1 MFKFT
6 PFNWAS
12 SVILSKFLKPYFKE
26 LDDKQVDVGF
36 WDGQFTLKNLELRR
50 EVFLIN
56 DLNLE
61 VVDSLISE
69 LKITIPWKSIKTE
82 PIQIEIKG
90 LKLILSNKL
99 DQTDE
104 EKEEVKK
111 KMHQIKMD
119 ALDQFEASYEKYNKE
134 EQKNESNKV
143 KKESKSSNPFYKNWI
158 QNISQNFKLKIEN
171 IELVYIYHVT
181 EFEVLKIGLNLD
193 KIEIGTVD
201 QSYQQKNSFNSI
213 LKNLNILNLSI
224 FFEFYDSFV
233 TTQIKTNN
241 YFDFRGK
248 SIGFFTKYKN
258 ANNTNTNQD
267 PLEQIQQKQAQE
279 NENYIIK
286 DLNLEVLIKLD
297 LFYSFQLEL
306 NVNVPDITIF
316 LKQNQMRLLLKSLND
331 LANYDPKRPIYRPNE
346 KIPQEKVTI
355 QTISPVKQWWQ
366 YAIVRVIDKENLPL
380 KTKQKGFLGFFDS
393 FKYRKIYTK
402 KKLQI
407 KLKETEVR
415 FFEQFELAY
424 PLSQLLVLRQ
434 IAINTLVRY
443 KTFLFS
449 DIFSEK
455 NESEKWFQ
463 NFGNIPISKI
473 QSLNYH
479 FIKDQNFEKTY
490 KNDNSENTE
499 TSLNSSNSDDTDKI
513 TEENKNDSFP
523 IICEVHLGHFEI
535 LIEENSMLSDVKNLH
550 QQANLFK
557 ESLSNTPHLQQQ
569 VLRHIKKNFIQ
580 ELSRKGINQNSEQQ
594 ILDQSED
601 QTHQDFQWN
610 HANICKKKKILLCL
624 EIENAAIIYNKLDH
638 FVSQT
643 QVDIKLIKCL
653 DMHSKN
659 KQYDNVL
666 SIEQGVQFMIKQEIV
681 KIQKV
686 ALKNSTEE
694 KITHNNIDVN
704 IPSVSLTLCKPFIER
719 CNILMQVIFFDPEK
733 SQEKPQAK
741 GDNSNQKKQGGY
753 NFEKQQQ
760 FYTYFLQQKD
770 RVNTFTNM
778 AINISKI
785 NVNLPLNYEVPDK
798 LLIIQ
803 LKSLKIF
810 KREHESLLEENMKL
824 RDGTHEEFKT
834 EGDILEPLL
843 VTVHCLKI
851 LIAQDDDWELN
862 QNIFLH
868 NLKRVQN
875 QVNNN
880 EKNFYKKQVE
890 EQTQIILETLPIS
903 VRMEKSH
910 NTYSIGTICL
920 LPREKKADFKK
931 NITPSTQKLF
941 VNLPFFLINISI
953 AQLQTLLYLA
963 QVWCLKGY
971 NLLSVLQDQGGD
983 NLQEQLPNQINE
995 LNDSR
1000 EEKNGE
1006 VGKSLFGRQK
1016 TQEKKLR
1023 QIIDRNIQYE
1033 EKILQYLQEHI
1044 FFQMDLQMEGL
1055 QLNLNV
1061 CSKDIMKKY
1070 EGRLFH
1076 SNDII
1081 QVNILNM
1088 QLHTRQFY
1096 FSNSMQISIETC
1108 LIENRNCCQYD
1119 LLTNLKH
1126 QCTHNLS
1133 KSDLQVVLKDTCPL
1147 NQDVSHFQSIIY
1159 KNRQTADKFYKKQ
1172 LKKQQKQKIFNNKLG
1187 QNKKVEEK
1195 DIFQDISVD
1204 DLQSFI
1210 KELER
1215 NQKGTNT
1222 HGNNRVEID
1231 GVVIESDNESDLNYL
1246 DENDEADMNYFGNSF
1261 DNLVNKSMPFQKEN
1275 KKAKGSVE
1283 KEEEDNLIKNLMYFE
1298 DEYLLLNLKDQENAT
1313 NEKLNGEQ
1321 YLHRCSDCY
1330 GEDSSKKFLIL
1341 NFQNRL
1347 NKKDQT
1353 NSSYSYQEASPKL
1366 NQLRNKYQNNQ
1377 ISEQNIQVEDSMMTG
1392 SQATRQFVSVQ
1403 ENGEETIQDQIPV
1416 KDIIITMESIDDE
1429 YFVAKENDY
1438 HDLVPSNIY
1447 IELNHPVITLD
1458 PLILAYLK
1466 SIIEISSIYAAQR
1479 VEDFKEYMQVKGFSP
1494 YIEEEKEDQGKVF
1507 QEEQNS
1513 EQNQKNDAINSKIN
1527 SQLTLVSE
1535 TITIQ
1540 MLHNVPVK
1548 EKKLKNLEPAF
1559 LLYLFEFILI
1569 QQATQAYNLLTVNSS
1584 DVCLYD
1590 ISEKTGLH
1598 TQTLGSFEKINNQQ
1612 AKYPCNQLSIEMK
1625 TFHSKELSQIQKFST
1640 YIGIKL
1646 EEAKIVFLKRNT
1658 MEIQVYIRQFL
1669 LAALRNRIESE
1680 DLNFIREY
1688 SKKLIYKKYD
1698 LFIEDKEFL
1707 KSFQEPV
1714 QNNLQPEPSDMKM
1727 EIVVLNSIVCAY
1739 RSSLSENDGLF
1750 VHFTKLGYWFTG
1762 KWGQE
1767 YLQNGLIETGKHY
1780 YEEQTT
1786 DSMNQNSSAKSLSSF
1801 QECKAETQTSFQ
1813 DITQNISQEFES
1825 NHNIKKIYNN
1835 DINNNGIQED
1845 DQFFDVVSEKQGNDQ
1860 NINQKITQNY
1870 TQTQFKPSK
1879 NMFQFNL
1886 NTEDQLPSKISNQDL
1901 KQVKSRMHISS
1912 YTISSNNSRLDN
1924 QKQEHSSVI
1933 EIQRIFMW
1941 DLKAYSSQEFL
1952 NRDIVIMSPPD
1963 KPSVEVQIIF
1973 DDPNF
1978 SKYTGITDYQLLPMK
1993 IAVNIPELN
2002 LFLYDKDYCT
2012 LCKLF
2017 QENIAEAPRTVFIN
2031 QEFDINNNN
2040 IWQFLDISVQKV
2052 NAKMFQGERVNLQEQ
2067 MVKDYNYFHI
2077 DAQVDNHLSD
2087 IKYYVQ
2093 ANQASEMEKQDP
2105 SIYKKNQNFSNAGQ
2119 VLGINQAHSQNNSQE
2134 TSKQNKSKNSSK
2146 NQQDQEKEDSF
2157 KEMPVNPQH
2166 EFFLQQVYE
2175 SQQIKKGKSYKKYK
2189 NIFLINN
2196 PASLSEMNLENIIYH
2211 FYMHENGCKI
2221 MKVWATKLDIN
2232 DFRMCSLLKNKQVLF
2247 DIKDWQNV
2255 EEASEQYTNHQAEEK
2270 EEGNNL
2276 NKDFIN
2282 FNDNNEYGFMDDN
2295 SLNSDELNINED
2307 FDIQHGKKFGQNF
2320 IANQELQND
2329 DSPHPEKNN
2338 QNGNLDDAIQE
2349 NDAQFL
2355 SQNRVNQNIILEQDS
2370 ILQESQ
2376 RREIGSEEIKLRHK
2390 QEKMMKKNQKKK
2402 RKDLQNGIINRNQ
2415 IQEKNKIDTDINIG
2429 ENDQILDDK
2438 KRSNTNEKIIEIKV
2452 ENKDG
2457 NNTQQQSFWQKISN
2471 FFCCRRKQQPQQQAS
2486 QKSMVQEKP
2495 KEQIRQ
2501 IQQQVPTQIELKR
2514 QLETW
2519 PQDDFPK
2526 GREWV
2531 IHNYQQC
2538 LPITIPDNQNQRL
2551 YQYNDMEQQYNLF
2564 RMNNLYNFIGSE
2576 ADLEYN
2582 DLKFAFITQPD
2593 GEKLIKIHIK
2603 NKNFVFMNDFL
2614 FDLIAFFR
2622 TPFNGSDDI
2631 LNKQFFRQPKQN
2643 NYPPMIIKI
2652 QAENFWALI
2661 LDSLNNPSNCLA
2673 VNLNADY
2680 LQEWIGDS
2688 GMGPGS
2694 ALMNINIDLKKLLT
2708 CNTDKI
2714 YQDFGQ
2720 HLRTYSISTIKI
2732 IQKYL
2737 NDQENQGNKE
2747 KNPIFIDDQN
2757 LNSQNIDSSNQMQD
2771 QKSNELPAQSPK
2783 KKLAFFQKKPAIH
2796 QPPSLVKEDSQELQK
2811 EIQKVEFNTNLIIP
2825 FKVRFKNSYVI
2836 NYYKLKKQYEEDQ
2849 ALYLENILQD
2859 LQKSQRQNSNNEK
2872 FRYLQKNGEKTPYT
2886 HQEIEISVFNKRVKK
2901 FRNLNI
2907 SMYSLKQ
2914 ISTITSTMMNPST
2927 YITIFK
2933 EEVNPLNNQL
2943 SESLY
2948 KVKCITDAEKA
2959 LFLKYSK
2966 NQDYL
2971 KQYVPKRLTNE
2982 EIQQF
2987 QKNPEEKCIGY
2998 LRVKLKRFK
3007 LEAFKNYF
3015 GNQTMKI
3022 KISNLILKKISKG
3035 DNSSMGLKGQ
3045 LKIKYYNKRKGFYEP
3060 FLEPWIF
3067 HVQNQRVDSDQNLQ
3081 VCNYGD
3087 QNKENESEFKELES
3101 VLSHRNS
3108 LNINLSTAFIETAI
3122 EAKNAFGQTNQKLRP
3137 YNIVNKLGFGLLFLL
3152 GENKKIYMEDLIL
3165 QIVSNNEEKEY
3176 LPHTQNVEDK
3186 GRQIKKIKNL
3196 FVNFIILKP
3205 QKEKQ
3210 IQERIELY
3218 INGLATEMKRI
3229 KSNNI
3234 PQKSTIFNNKSN
3246 NYFSFTNNTNATHSS
3261 TYVIQDSI
3269 QGLDKKQ
3276 SNIDSQN
3283 SNQKEQKFKQKIL
3296 ISKNFSDFR
3305 TINRAS
3311 LDRLGKQFFQLENLN
3326 AQHFNTNKQDRNK
3339 ILEKYKDIKNLLHQ
3353 TDKDFFVV
3361 DVSLDSGVGRKQITL
3376 QSSVAIFNN
3385 LNQEVIVGFLKRKK
3399 SDQIIFEEDIQ
3410 LFQQKSGKNK
3420 EQPDP
3425 IQQKRKYIKLDMYKI
3440 QSQQSFPIPYS
3451 FLSEKRD
3458 VFYCMVPDSDKLNIN
3473 HNQNKSKNHVEL
3485 IKQIV
3490 VTSDK
3495 NGVEDVEQMDQIDE
3509 EILDIKIFNIHDFV
3523 QPYSIFSDY
3532 DQVDDLKLNDIIG
3545 KPCLEFENERF
3556 GRLILRQN
3564 FELKQN
3570 KFIQEINSHY
3580 SSIFQINVIKT
3591 KWPVQNIS
3599 EKSQMY
3605 CYETSIILNPF
3616 LRIINQ
3622 AIQDIQIIVGDQDK
3636 KLAPGETFIPF
3647 NVDFVKAQ
3655 SILVYKEPSNK
3666 IEFNPFTKK
3675 LKDFVKLE
3683 PSQSSDQI
3691 YPLCLSLEYTKISKQ
3706 SRVVVIYC
3714 PYIIFNRT
3722 GLDLYYKEDQKDL
3735 QVKKNHFEKKKVNGE
3750 NKPNFPNENSRLSI
3764 NQAQKESLQMF
3775 SPSNKFKKLSI
3786 GIFYKSPQTINWSQ
3800 SISFTQK
3807 NHVGIQLTSD
3817 NNNLY
3822 EVNVNLSQGVGDLS
3836 KTEMITITPK
3846 YYFYNQTEHTII
3858 VSQKVPI
3865 MQDTVFQ
3872 LDQGQIQ
3879 PFFWMQ
3885 KDGQQIIYLSFFQDI
3900 KNPKFSNPFKIDE
3913 INTFAVKV
3921 PYKDESQQ
3929 QQFNN
3934 LNGVD
3939 NKYKYKLITISITQM
3954 NGVFCVRFLEKGQP
3968 PPYVIFNKT
3977 NHEIFVQQY
3986 IPEFVKTCC
3995 SKKRNQLTSEKK
4007 VIFPKQRIVFTWD
4020 HWNIDFDKQLS
4031 VEIDTNQKTY
4041 NLEKLKD
4048 YEPIYLQKID
4058 ERGMQKDSDPKKKI
4072 LYKKGYLLVCDN
4084 FKDQFEKYFCILNIY
4099 KQKLKL
4105 YINKEKIS
4113 TIDLVYAKLE
4123 ISREGFDIITIKQK
4137 RLNIKQAEDSKK
4149 NSLFDWYIS
4158 IYNSI
4163 QVNMPD
4169 KVDFKI
4175 EPRNGTMEITF
4186 YQQKKYFE
4194 NDKGNNSNSQKGFL
4208 DLDEDGVPY
4217 QVDHLNYQFNI
4228 KNMIGI
4234 SIIDDMTQELF
4245 SISLKNLS
4253 LVYQVVQKWIK
4264 EDDEIDI
4271 AYNQQQAEQKNQ
4283 DQLEIMQQ
4291 VQSQKRQIIKHVT
4304 KSFFQFSLE
4313 NIFIN
4318 NQDISKSQYPVIFA
4332 SDTKKT
4338 GEKPPPFIFISTQW
4352 KNVKNIYE
4360 EEQIVKQEQIQQ
4372 MNTDME
4378 KSAVQLSNRLD
4389 QQDNKQDNK
4398 KYGELQR
4405 DEKVQLYQKSGVFT
4419 KASTLQ
4425 KYRTV
4430 SLDNENQDDIDNA
4443 SAVQGDQSA
4452 QQVVQWINNLQIY
4465 FDHFE
4470 IRIDQQIIQTIM
4482 GFNTQLSQALYSD
4495 NETKSQEIYDILEK
4509 LKQKTIDKILLDNI
4523 ESGVENMKKA
4533 IYIKNLS
4540 IQPINFCL
4548 TLNLAGADN
4557 ALGSDIFSVPLAIF
4571 QEFGL
4576 ELVAIDQ
4583 ASISLNAL
4591 NQQHLYD
4598 TFSSIQSRIQKHYIS
4613 QFLTEIY
4620 KIFGSFEAI
4629 GNPVKLV
4636 KNISSSVS
4644 KMIYNPLKSLQ
4655 QGRGA
4660 QAVGDLATGAISL
4673 VQNSISSIYKAA
4685 RNISGFIMRVIS
4697 KITFHKQYLQDRSI
4711 RVNRQIKN
4719 IKDGFQIGCK
4729 NFLLILWD
4737 TIYGIIYIP
4746 LEGCKKKHIFGLI
4759 KGIYTAFVSIFIK
4772 PTVGIYDFL
4781 ISIFDG
4787 LVNSA
4792 IYEEHIMEY
4801 RSRPPRI
4808 FETQKITNF
4817 EYKNAIGKDIL
4828 LRVKQQPKSYES
4840 IKYYDQ
4846 IQVSKNKFVE
4856 IVLTDLRL
4864 VCAQKNS
4871 SVDYQKVQLHKI
4883 KYIEYNQKKKYFRF
4897 FYDVPVKN
4905 ILKCCNRN
4913 NIQTKIRYEKFDNQ
4927 EKANEMIRYLQEHYK
4942 QQKIPIKIN
4951 IKNG

>member
-1 MFKFT
+1 
-6 PFNWAS
+6 
-12 SVILSKFLKPYFKE
+12 
-26 LDDKQVDVGF
+26 
-36 WDGQFTLKNLELRR
+36 
-50 EVFLIN
+50 
-56 DLNLE
+56 
-61 VVDSLISE
+61 
-69 LKITIPWKSIKTE
+69 
-82 PIQIEIKG
+82 
-90 LKLILSNKL
+90 
-99 DQTDE
+99 
-104 EKEEVKK
+104 
-111 KMHQIKMD
+111 
-119 ALDQFEASYEKYNKE
+119 
-134 EQKNESNKV
+134 
-143 KKESKSSNPFYKNWI
+143 
-158 QNISQNFKLKIEN
+158 
-171 IELVYIYHVT
+171 
-181 EFEVLKIGLNLD
+181 
-193 KIEIGTVD
+193 
-201 QSYQQKNSFNSI
+201 
-213 LKNLNILNLSI
+213 
-224 FFEFYDSFV
+224 
-233 TTQIKTNN
+233 
-241 YFDFRGK
+241 
-248 SIGFFTKYKN
+248 
-258 ANNTNTNQD
+258 
-267 PLEQIQQKQAQE
+267 
-279 NENYIIK
+279 
-286 DLNLEVLIKLD
+286 
-297 LFYSFQLEL
+297 
-306 NVNVPDITIF
+306 
-316 LKQNQMRLLLKSLND
+316 
-331 LANYDPKRPIYRPNE
+331 
-346 KIPQEKVTI
+346 
-355 QTISPVKQWWQ
+355 
-366 YAIVRVIDKENLPL
+366 
-380 KTKQKGFLGFFDS
+380 
-393 FKYRKIYTK
+393 
-402 KKLQI
+402 
-407 KLKETEVR
+407 
-415 FFEQFELAY
+415 
-424 PLSQLLVLRQ
+424 
-434 IAINTLVRY
+434 
-443 KTFLFS
+443 
-449 DIFSEK
+449 
-455 NESEKWFQ
+455 
-463 NFGNIPISKI
+463 
-473 QSLNYH
+473 
-479 FIKDQNFEKTY
+479 
-490 KNDNSENTE
+490 
-499 TSLNSSNSDDTDKI
+499 
-513 TEENKNDSFP
+513 
-523 IICEVHLGHFEI
+523 
-535 LIEENSMLSDVKNLH
+535 
-550 QQANLFK
+550 
-557 ESLSNTPHLQQQ
+557 
-569 VLRHIKKNFIQ
+569 
-580 ELSRKGINQNSEQQ
+580 
-594 ILDQSED
+594 
-601 QTHQDFQWN
+601 
-610 HANICKKKKILLCL
+610 
-624 EIENAAIIYNKLDH
+624 
-638 FVSQT
+638 
-643 QVDIKLIKCL
+643 
-653 DMHSKN
+653 
-659 KQYDNVL
+659 
-666 SIEQGVQFMIKQEIV
+666 
-681 KIQKV
+681 
-686 ALKNSTEE
+686 
-694 KITHNNIDVN
+694 
-704 IPSVSLTLCKPFIER
+704 
-719 CNILMQVIFFDPEK
+719 ILMQVIFFDPEK
-733 SQEKPQAK
+733 SQEKSQPK
-741 GDNSNQKKQGGY
+741 GDNKNQKKQGGY

-760 FYTYFLQQKD
+760 FYTQFLSQKD
-770 RVNTFTNM
+770 KVNTFTNM

-798 LLIIQ
+798 LLVIQ
-803 LKSLKIF
+803 LKSFKIF
-810 KREHESLLEENMKL
+810 KREHESLLEENMKH
-824 RDGTHEEFKT
+824 RNSTHEEFKT

-851 LIAQDDDWELN
+851 LIAQDNNWELN

-875 QVNNN
+875 SVNN

-903 VRMEKSH
+903 IRMEKSH
-910 NTYSIGTICL
+910 NSYSIGTICL

-953 AQLQTLLYLA
+953 SQLQILLYLA

-983 NLQEQLPNQINE
+983 NLQEQLPNQINQ
-995 LNDSR
+995 LNNSID
-1000 EEKNGE
+1000 EKDGE
-1006 VGKSLFGRQK
+1006 VGKSLFGRQR

-1023 QIIDRNIQYE
+1023 QIINRNIQYE
-1033 EKILQYLQEHI
+1033 EKILNYLQEHI

-1070 EGRLFH
+1070 DGRLVH

-1081 QVNILNM
+1081 QVNILNL
-1088 QLHTRQFY
+1088 QLHTKQLY
-1096 FSNSMQISIETC
+1096 FSSSMQISIETF
-1108 LIENRNCCQYD
+1108 LIENRNCCDYD
-1119 LLTNLKH
+1119 LLANLKH
-1126 QCTHNLS
+1126 QSTHNLS

-1172 LKKQQKQKIFNNKLG
+1172 LKKQQKQKKFNNKLG
-1187 QNKKVEEK
+1187 QSKKNQEK
-1195 DIFQDISVD
+1195 DILQDISVE

-1210 KELER
+1210 RELER
-1215 NQKGTNT
+1215 NQKGNDN
-1222 HGNNRVEID
+1222 HGQNRADMND
-1231 GVVIESDNESDLNYL
+1231 GVIIESDNESDLNFH
-1246 DENDEADMNYFGNSF
+1246 DDNDEADMNYFGDSVDF
-1261 DNLVNKSMPFQKEN
+1261 LVNKDISFQKETKN
-1275 KKAKGSVE
+1275 AKGTVE

-1298 DEYLLLNLKDQENAT
+1298 DEYLLLNLKDQESAT
-1313 NEKLNGEQ
+1313 NQKLNGEQ
-1321 YLHRCSDCY
+1321 QLKRCSDCY
-1330 GEDSSKKFLIL
+1330 GADSRKKFLIL

-1347 NKKDQT
+1347 NKKDEATNQT
-1353 NSSYSYQEASPKL
+1353 FDNIEGSPKL
-1366 NQLRNKYQNNQ
+1366 NQLRNQYQNNQ
-1377 ISEQNIQVEDSMMTG
+1377 ISEQNIQVEDSMMSD

-1403 ENGEETIQDQIPV
+1403 ENREETIQDQINV
-1416 KDIIITMESIDDE
+1416 RDVIMTMESIDDE
-1429 YFVAKENDY
+1429 YFIAKEDDY

-1458 PLILAYLK
+1458 PIVLAYLK
-1466 SIIEISSIYAAQR
+1466 SILEISSIYATQR

-1494 YIEEEKEDQGKVF
+1494 YIEEEKEDQGKAF
-1507 QEEQNS
+1507 QDEQYS
-1513 EQNQKNDAINSKIN
+1513 EQNQESDAINSKIN
-1527 SQLTLVSE
+1527 SQLTFISE

-1540 MLHNVPVK
+1540 MLHNVPIK
-1548 EKKLKNLEPAF
+1548 EKQFKILEPAF
-1559 LLYLFEFILI
+1559 LLYLSEFILI
-1569 QQATQAYNLLTVNSS
+1569 QQVKQKFLFFFSYFLIFNFTFIKATQAYNLLTVNSS
-1584 DVCLYD
+1584 DVSLYD

-1612 AKYPCNQLSIEMK
+1612 AQYPCNQLSIEMK
-1625 TFHSKELSQIQKFST
+1625 TFHSKELSSIQQFST
-1640 YIGIKL
+1640 YIGNLHSFLKSLLVYSEINEIGIKL

-1669 LAALRNRIESE
+1669 LAALRNRITKE
-1680 DLNFIREY
+1680 DLKFIREY

-1698 LFIEDKEFL
+1698 LFIEDQEHL
-1707 KSFQEPV
+1707 KNFQEPV
-1714 QNNLQPEPSDMKM
+1714 QNVQQPEPSDMKM

-1767 YLQNGLIETGKHY
+1767 FLENGLIATGKHY
-1780 YEEQTT
+1780 YEEQTA

-1813 DITQNISQEFES
+1813 DVSQNITQEFES
-1825 NHNIKKIYNN
+1825 NHNIK
-1835 DINNNGIQED
+1835 INNNNNNNDNFIQED
-1845 DQFFDVVSEKQGNDQ
+1845 DQFFDVVSEKRVNDQ
-1860 NINQKITQNY
+1860 NINQKLTQNY
-1870 TQTQFKPSK
+1870 TQAQFKPSK
-1879 NMFQFNL
+1879 NMFQLNL
-1886 NTEDQLPSKISNQDL
+1886 DNNDQLGSKISTQDL

-1912 YTISSNNSRLDN
+1912 HSISSTNKSKFEN
-1924 QKQEHSSVI
+1924 QKSEDSSVI

-1952 NRDIVIMSPPD
+1952 NRVKQLFEIYFIFQLIKIQDIVIMSPPD
-1963 KPSVEVQIIF
+1963 KPSVEVKIIF

-1993 IAVNIPELN
+1993 IAVNIPELS

-2031 QEFDINNNN
+2031 QEFDIYNNN

-2067 MVKDYNYFHI
+2067 MVKDYNYYHI
-2077 DAQVDNHLSD
+2077 DAQVDNNLNE
-2087 IKYYVQ
+2087 IKYFTQ
-2093 ANQASEMEKQDP
+2093 ANELEKQDP
-2105 SIYKKNQNFSNAGQ
+2105 QIYRKNQNFSNVNQA
-2119 VLGINQAHSQNNSQE
+2119 LGIKQAHSRNNSQE
-2134 TSKQNKSKNSSK
+2134 NQKQNRNKNSSK
-2146 NQQDQEKEDSF
+2146 NQSDQEKEDSF
-2157 KEMPVNPQH
+2157 KEMPVTPQH
-2166 EFFLQQVYE
+2166 EFFLNQVYE

-2189 NIFLINN
+2189 NVFLISN
-2196 PASLSEMNLENIIYH
+2196 PASLSKIIQNQLHHKQFLFLSLAEMNLENIIYH

-2232 DFRMCSLLKNKQVLF
+2232 DFRMCSLLKNKQVMF

-2255 EEASEQYTNHQAEEK
+2255 EEANDQYANHQTEGN

-2295 SLNSDELNINED
+2295 SLDSDELNINED
-2307 FDIQHGKKFGQNF
+2307 FDIQHGKKFGQNL
-2320 IANQELQND
+2320 IANQEQQYED
-2329 DSPHPEKNN
+2329 DPHPEKNN
-2338 QNGNLDDAIQE
+2338 QNANLDDAIQE
-2349 NDAQFL
+2349 NEAQML
-2355 SQNRVNQNIILEQDS
+2355 SSNRINQNFILEQDS

-2376 RREIGSEEIKLRHK
+2376 RKQQLGTEEMKLRHK

-2402 RKDLQNGIINRNQ
+2402 RKDLENGVVNRDQ
-2415 IQEKNKIDTDINIG
+2415 IQEKNKIDTDVNIG
-2429 ENDQILDDK
+2429 ENDQILEDK
-2438 KRSNTNEKIIEIKV
+2438 KRSNTNEKIVQIQV

-2457 NNTQQQSFWQKISN
+2457 NNDQQLTFWQKLSN
-2471 FFCCRRKQQPQQQAS
+2471 FFCCRRKQQPQQQAL
-2486 QKSMVQEKP
+2486 QKTMVSEKT
-2495 KEQIRQ
+2495 KEQTGQ
-2501 IQQQVPTQIELKR
+2501 NQQQVVPTQIELSKFVYFVTNKQIIKFQNKER

-2519 PQDDFPK
+2519 PQDDFPR
-2526 GREWV
+2526 GRKWV
-2531 IHNYQQC
+2531 IQNYQQC

-2576 ADLEYN
+2576 SDLEYN

-2643 NYPPMIIKI
+2643 NYPPMVIKI

-2694 ALMNINIDLKKLLT
+2694 ALMDINIDLRKLLT

-2714 YQDFGQ
+2714 YQDLGQ

-2737 NDQENQGNKE
+2737 NDQENQQGNKD
-2747 KNPIFIDDQN
+2747 KSPIFIDDQN
-2757 LNSQNIDSSNQMQD
+2757 LNSQNIESSNQIQD
-2771 QKSNELPAQSPK
+2771 QKSSEIPAETPK
-2783 KKLAFFQKKPAIH
+2783 KKLAFFQKKHVIN
-2796 QPPSLVKEDSQELQK
+2796 PPSLVKEDSQELQK

-2825 FKVRFKNSYVI
+2825 FKIRFKNSYII
-2836 NYYKLKKQYEEDQ
+2836 NYYKLKKQYQEEQ
-2849 ALYLENILQD
+2849 ALCQENILQD
-2859 LQKSQRQNSNNEK
+2859 LQKSQSLNSNSEK
-2872 FRYLQKNGEKTPYT
+2872 IKYVQKNGEKTPYT

-2933 EEVNPLNNQL
+2933 EEANPLNNQL

-2948 KVKCITDAEKA
+2948 KVRCITDAEKA

-2966 NQDYL
+2966 SQDYL

-3022 KISNLILKKISKG
+3022 KISNLILKKVSKG

-3067 HVQNQRVDSDQNLQ
+3067 HVQNQKVDSDQNLQ
-3081 VCNYGD
+3081 VCNYED
-3087 QNKENESEFKELES
+3087 QNKENQNEFKELES

-3137 YNIVNKLGFGLLFLL
+3137 YNIVNKLGFALLFLL

-3176 LPHTQNVEDK
+3176 LPHTQNVEDR

-3218 INGLATEMKRI
+3218 INGLAAEMKRI

-3234 PQKSTIFNNKSN
+3234 PLKSTIFNNKST

-3283 SNQKEQKFKQKIL
+3283 LNQKEQKFKQKIL

-3385 LNQEVIVGFLKRKK
+3385 LNQEVIVGFLKKKK
-3399 SDQIIFEEDIQ
+3399 SEQIIFEEDIQ
-3410 LFQQKSGKNK
+3410 LQQQKSGKNK
-3420 EQPDP
+3420 EQPNA
-3425 IQQKRKYIKLDMYKI
+3425 IKEKRKYIQLDMYKI
-3440 QSQQSFPIPYS
+3440 QPYRSLPIPYN
-3451 FLSEKRD
+3451 FLSEKSD
-3458 VFYCMVPDSDKLNIN
+3458 VFYCMVPDSDK
-3473 HNQNKSKNHVEL
+3473 HNMHQNQKKANHVEH

-3490 VTSDK
+3490 VVTDK
-3495 NGVEDVEQMDQIDE
+3495 HGVQDAEQMDQIDE
-3509 EILDIKIFNIHDFV
+3509 EIQNIKIFNINEFI
-3523 QPYSIFSDY
+3523 QPYSTFSDY

-3570 KFIQEINSHY
+3570 KFNQEINSHQN
-3580 SSIFQINVIKT
+3580 SIFQINVIKT

-3605 CYETSIILNPF
+3605 CYETSIVLNPF

-3622 AIQDIQIIVGDQDK
+3622 TIQDIQIVVGDQDQ
-3636 KLAPGETFIPF
+3636 KLAPGETLIPF

-3655 SILVYKEPSNK
+3655 SILIYKEPSNK

-3722 GLDLYYKEDQKDL
+3722 GLDLYYKEDQKVL
-3735 QVKKNHFEKKKVNGE
+3735 QVKKNHFEKKKTYSE
-3750 NKPNFPNENSRLSI
+3750 IKPNNQNENSRISI

-3775 SPSNKFKKLSI
+3775 CPSNKFKKLSI

-3800 SISFTQK
+3800 NISFTQK

-3817 NNNLY
+3817 TNNLY

-3846 YYFYNQTEHTII
+3846 YYFYNQTEHTIV

-3913 INTFAVKV
+3913 INTFTVKV

-3929 QQFNN
+3929 QQLSN
-3934 LNGVD
+3934 LNGGD
-3939 NKYKYKLITISITQM
+3939 SKYKYKLITISITQM

-4048 YEPIYLQKID
+4048 YEPIYLQKVD
-4058 ERGMQKDSDPKKKI
+4058 DRGMQKDSDPKKKI

-4123 ISREGFDIITIKQK
+4123 ISREGFDIMTIKQK
-4137 RLNIKQAEDSKK
+4137 RLNIKQADDSNK

-4194 NDKGNNSNSQKGFL
+4194 NDKGNNSNNKKGFL

-4264 EDDEIDI
+4264 EDDEIDV
-4271 AYNQQQAEQKNQ
+4271 AYNQNQNEQKNQ
-4283 DQLEIMQQ
+4283 DMIEFLQQ

-4360 EEQIVKQEQIQQ
+4360 EEQTFKQEQIQQ
-4372 MNTDME
+4372 MNTEMQQ
-4378 KSAVQLSNRLD
+4378 SGVQLSNKLD
-4389 QQDNKQDNK
+4389 QQDNKLDNK
-4398 KYGELQR
+4398 KYTELQS
-4405 DEKVQLYQKSGVFT
+4405 DEKAQLYQKSGNFT
-4419 KASTLQ
+4419 KALTIQ

-4430 SLDNENQDDIDNA
+4430 SLDNENQDDIDNP

-4495 NETKSQEIYDILEK
+4495 NETKSQEIYEILEK
-4509 LKQKTIDKILLDNI
+4509 LKQKTIDQILLDNI

-4737 TIYGIIYIP
+4737 TVYGIIYIP

-4856 IVLTDLRL
+4856 IVLTDIRL